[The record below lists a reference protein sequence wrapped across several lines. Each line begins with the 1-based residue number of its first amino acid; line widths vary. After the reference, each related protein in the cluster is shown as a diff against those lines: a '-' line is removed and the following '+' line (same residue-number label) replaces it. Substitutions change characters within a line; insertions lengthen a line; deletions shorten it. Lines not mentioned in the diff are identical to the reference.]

1 MRTEREVMS
10 KMNNLLYEINDSIL
24 ALTESLNNGE
34 IDQQAY
40 IDTIENLGAENAVE
54 NVVKSILNYEAE
66 VEAVKKEKWALDDK
80 QKQAEKAAA
89 NLRSVLVQYMT
100 STNTRKVKA
109 GIFNVSKGSTQGV
122 ELMYDDVEN
131 YPEAYLIEQKPKLDK
146 RKLLAD
152 LKNGEKVDGAVLKST
167 DYVKIH

>member
-1 MRTEREVMS
+1 MRTEREVTS

-66 VEAVKKEKWALDDK
+66 VEAVKKEKWTLDDK

-89 NLRSVLVQYMT
+89 NLRSVLVQYMA
-100 STNTRKVKA
+100 STNTSKVKA

-122 ELMYDDVEN
+122 ELMYDDVEH

-167 DYVKIH
+167 DYVKIS